1 MDNQVICCVALCL
14 LGAGTIDGG
23 ITQTPKYLFK
33 EEGQE
38 VTLECKQDF
47 NHDAMYWYRQDPG
60 QGLRLIYFSQ
70 VVPDVQKA
78 DIASGYNASREKKAF
93 FPLTVTLTQKNQT
106 SLYLCAS
113 SPRRGQGA
121 VVFFGG
127 GTRLTVVGKTWC
139 RPFLT
144 PRRGRRVPRA
154 LFRVAVF

>member
-47 NHDAMYWYRQDPG
+47 NHNAMYWYRQDPG

-113 SPRRGQGA
+113 SIDTVKQSRLLGA
-121 VVFFGG
+121 H
-127 GTRLTVVGKTWC
+127 K
-139 RPFLT
+139 
-144 PRRGRRVPRA
+144 
-154 LFRVAVF
+154 